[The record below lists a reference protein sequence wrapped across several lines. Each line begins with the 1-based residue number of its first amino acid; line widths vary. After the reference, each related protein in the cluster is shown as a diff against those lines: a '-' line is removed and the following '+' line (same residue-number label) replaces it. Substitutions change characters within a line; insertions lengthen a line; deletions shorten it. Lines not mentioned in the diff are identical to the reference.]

1 MRIEKKLNQIL
12 ETRDSNSKEKN
23 TRKNKIK
30 DWVLDQRSISRYKI
44 RTNFSEINVSTFLT
58 FLPLA
63 LGFSQFLAHHLNSIK
78 KESFFEAN
86 LPVLK
91 TFKPKIS
98 FETIEYIA
106 KANSFDSWDFKTL
119 EEGNREKNFNS
130 DLSSNTTLLFGQ
142 PFFLAKIEK
151 KPDQKKGFCQP
162 NNSFPA
168 LSCDF
173 YLIPSGNFLSKTD
186 SIEGFSRKLDELPA
200 YLKGLKKNSTF
211 SQPLSFF
218 ADRETLHPNQNHL
231 DKLKKNEFTTKYKVF
246 PHFENKLKLVQ
257 DFPPPVQKV
266 PTSFSKTILLEKT
279 DYYKNRFDFYNKVN
293 HLNSELQDLFI
304 EKNISY
310 SFPLQE
316 KGTNNIIGTYSS
328 DSQII
333 DGADISEKILEKLEK
348 KEISADLPGC
358 RIMSGY
364 VYPDMKTKDLE
375 WFYNLNKIVK
385 SNSNSFF
392 TKRNFRTS
400 KNNALKIKEQRI
412 IFETSGSPLCSQ
424 NYKFQINNFPKILV
438 ETKNILLKTPL
449 HDKIFYKGS
458 SLSLDFQKNFD
469 WKNISEDHLRSWFH
483 KYLAPS
489 NPLVQPQENFFG
501 NYHSPQFL
509 VDAKIANFSDFQTNS
524 FLRLKFIKTLET
536 NWQYSDWIYE
546 YDSAQSLF
554 VPWQSSLHI
563 PSETTNQN
571 KILKEENLR
580 GLFLTLSKQDSND
593 IKQFLPIIQL
603 KQPIWNNLNEKL
615 ASFDGYTPLFEFGVK
630 GNPDYT
636 ISPFCLGKKRYVK
649 KHTSGQYRKLKSI
662 FSKKQYS
669 NLLCVDNWEPL
680 TSTSCLVVSQLSFAI
695 FIFHVLKSLADNYG
709 RELLGYLLD
718 LVAALGILDDSLKQQ
733 IEILTGQRNKGFRVV
748 LKSQKKFSDIVG
760 IQKLLLEVYEI
771 VLFLRNSA
779 RDFTLSKTLPHGIL
793 LTGSPGTGKTLL
805 VQALAGEAQVPFI
818 VLSGSSL
825 IEPGESA
832 SFKLQMVFQEARQ
845 LAPCIVF
852 IDEIDTLSSK
862 RSQIVQNPMAVDEG
876 FESFLEALIL
886 ESTSSVEKTLHQGRL
901 KILEPGQRNK
911 QDSNNKK
918 ENQSYS
924 NSDQKEKQLSL
935 LSQLLIEL
943 DGVQGRDGVVVVG
956 ATNRPEVL
964 DPALL
969 RPGRFDKILQVNLPD
984 EQKRVEI
991 LQFYGQN
998 LGYKK
1003 PLPWNYLGERTAGF
1017 TAADLATLM
1026 NESTIKAILNNS
1038 THTIETIE
1046 HGIDRL
1052 TTSESEKYTV
1062 FKTKKTSDKKEKS
1075 NTLSIASKMSI
1086 LRLAYYQVGK
1096 IILSYALETHPKS
1109 VIASLWPRRPTIRS
1123 VQITTNLQNSLF
1135 EFARLC
1141 EISDRLVGCYAG
1153 KAAEF
1158 LFLHKFSAKGL
1169 SQTSTLGVEDLIFGQ
1184 KLAYFMLEQCCFYSK
1199 KSHIQKTINLLPN
1212 INMREFGINPEKL
1225 DLYGELVSR
1234 IQLPPMSEA
1243 FEAETSSLSSKKGKE
1258 NDAFDLE
1265 EQIHYSIPWWQQEI
1279 SDEFEFKPKNPGN
1292 GSRLYLYNSE
1302 RTQRNPE
1309 WLPPDEFYH
1318 DSSGLKDLKTAFSN
1332 ILRVR
1337 RQKQTNSS
1345 QEAQSVTDIR
1355 KKKSKSQKIYFPWND
1370 FSNLTRDYSAHSLV
1384 LQSFNK
1390 ALIIL
1395 NQNRELLDELVLKL
1409 LYQEFLRK
1417 PDIEKLVTKFEIR
1430 KPRTLIDT
1438 SDSMN
1443 QIGYKNNLFEN
1454 KKIVSK
1460 PAGLEEREEPPN
1472 LIEFIEF
1479 SWGTKSRKPLPRWID
1494 FGALREET
1502 T

>member
-30 DWVLDQRSISRYKI
+30 NWVLDQRSISRYKI
-44 RTNFSEINVSTFLT
+44 RTNFSQINVSTFLT

-63 LGFSQFLAHHLNSIK
+63 LGFSQFLAHHLNSNK
-78 KESFFEAN
+78 KEPFFEAN

-98 FETIEYIA
+98 FETSEYIA
-106 KANSFDSWDFKTL
+106 KANFFESSDFKIL
-119 EEGNREKNFNS
+119 QKGNLQKNFNS
-130 DLSSNTTLLFGQ
+130 ALSSNTRLLFGQ
-142 PFFLAKIEK
+142 PFFLAKIKK
-151 KPDQKKGFCQP
+151 KPDQKRSFCQ
-162 NNSFPA
+162 NKKQFTA

-173 YLIPSGNFLSKTD
+173 YLIPSGNFLSKPA

-200 YLKGLKKNSTF
+200 YLKGLKNNSSF
-211 SQPLSFF
+211 SQPLPFLS
-218 ADRETLHPNQNHL
+218 DGEILQPNQNHL
-231 DKLKKNEFTTKYKVF
+231 DKYRKNEFTTKYKLF
-246 PHFENKLKLVQ
+246 PHFKNKLKLVQ
-257 DFPPPVQKV
+257 DFSPLVQKV
-266 PTSFSKTILLEKT
+266 PTSFSKTTLLQKT

-310 SFPLQE
+310 SP
-316 KGTNNIIGTYSS
+316 NNIIGTYSS
-328 DSQII
+328 DSQILE
-333 DGADISEKILEKLEK
+333 GADISEKILEKLEK
-348 KEISADLPGC
+348 KKISADVLGC

-364 VYPDMKTKDLE
+364 VYPDMKTKDLA
-375 WFYNLNKIVK
+375 WFYNVNKIIK
-385 SNSNSFF
+385 GNPNSFF
-392 TKRNFRTS
+392 TKINFRTS
-400 KNNALKIKEQRI
+400 KNNLLKINEQPLN
-412 IFETSGSPLCSQ
+412 FETSDSPLCSQ
-424 NYKFQINNFPKILV
+424 NYKFQINNLPKILV
-438 ETKNILLKTPL
+438 ETKNIFLKTPL
-449 HDKIFYKGS
+449 QDKIFYKGS

-469 WKNISEDHLRSWFH
+469 WKNLSEDHLRSWFH
-483 KYLAPS
+483 NYLSPS

-501 NYHSPQFL
+501 NYYSPQFL
-509 VDAKIANFSDFQTNS
+509 LDAKIANFSDFKTNS

-536 NWQYSDWIYE
+536 NWQYCDWIYE

-571 KILKEENLR
+571 QILKEENLR
-580 GLFLTLSKQDSND
+580 GLFLAVSKQDSNE

-615 ASFDGYTPLFEFGVK
+615 TSFNGYTPLFEFGVK
-630 GNPDYT
+630 GNPDYPV
-636 ISPFCLGKKRYVK
+636 SPFCLGKKRFVI

-662 FSKKQYS
+662 FAKKQYS

-680 TSTSCLVVSQLSFAI
+680 TSTSWLVVSQLSFAI

-805 VQALAGEAQVPFI
+805 VQALAGEAQVPII

-876 FESFLEALIL
+876 FESFLESLIL
-886 ESTSSVEKTLHQGRL
+886 ESTSSVEKTLHQGRP
-901 KILEPGQRNK
+901 KILETGQQDFYPRNK
-911 QDSNNKK
+911 QDSDNKK
-918 ENQSYS
+918 EKQSYS

-943 DGVQGRDGVVVVG
+943 DGVQERDGVVVVG

-991 LQFYGQN
+991 LQFYGQK
-998 LGYKK
+998 LGYNKT
-1003 PLPWNYLGERTAGF
+1003 LPWNYLGERTAGF

-1075 NTLSIASKMSI
+1075 NTLSIGSKMSI

-1158 LFLHKFSAKGL
+1158 LFLQKFSTKRL

-1184 KLAYFMLEQCCFYSK
+1184 KLVYFMLEQCCFYSK

-1212 INMREFGINPEKL
+1212 SNMREFHINPEKL

-1243 FEAETSSLSSKKGKE
+1243 FEAETSSLSSKKDKE

-1318 DSSGLKDLKTAFSN
+1318 DSSGLKGLKTAFSN
-1332 ILRVR
+1332 ILRVK

-1345 QEAQSVTDIR
+1345 QETQSATHIR
-1355 KKKSKSQKIYFPWND
+1355 KKKSKSQKVYFPWND
-1370 FSNLTRDYSAHSLV
+1370 ISNLTRDYSAHSLV

-1395 NQNRELLDELVLKL
+1395 NQNRELLDRLVLDL
-1409 LYQEFLRK
+1409 LYQEILRK
-1417 PDIEKLVTKFEIR
+1417 PDIEKLVTEFEIR
-1430 KPRTLIDT
+1430 KPKNLIDT
-1438 SDSMN
+1438 SDSVN
-1443 QIGYKNNLFEN
+1443 QKGYKNNLFEN
-1454 KKIVSK
+1454 KKIF
-1460 PAGLEEREEPPN
+1460 EEEPPN

-1494 FGALREET
+1494 FGAFRE
-1502 T
+1502 